1 MLMYL
6 ISAMFVH
13 LFGKYITQYEK
24 MAVCRM
30 VKETFIVSVIYVAT
44 GMEVSGLKENEIDS
58 EI

>member
-1 MLMYL
+1 MYL

-44 GMEVSGLKENEIDS
+44 GMEVSGLKEEEIDS